1 MSEIKVIVTFVVLA
15 ELGFFAWWMHHYG
28 PMSM

>member
-1 MSEIKVIVTFVVLA
+1 MSEIKVIVTFVVLT
-15 ELGFFAWWMHHYG
+15 ELAVLAYLVHHYG